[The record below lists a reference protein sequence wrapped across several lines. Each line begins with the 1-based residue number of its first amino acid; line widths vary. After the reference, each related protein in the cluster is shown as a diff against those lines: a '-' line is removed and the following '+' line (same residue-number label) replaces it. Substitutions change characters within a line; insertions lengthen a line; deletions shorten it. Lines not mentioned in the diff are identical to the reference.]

1 MRDRRD
7 EMMDDPKLDVSLHR
21 AALQGLARINRLSFA
36 SKVLYTPIR
45 DYANSIEA
53 PVRIVDIAS
62 GSADIPIAILHKAN
76 AEGIRIEFVAC
87 DVSAVALEQAQRAA
101 SRAGVPLETRCM
113 NILHEPIPSC
123 DIVTCSLFTHHL
135 TDDQIRVLVERIME
149 ADPGLVLI
157 NDLRRCLWG
166 RMLAAVIPRLITRSQ
181 VVHNDA
187 VLSARAA
194 LTPREL
200 GTIVEGA
207 GMVPASIR
215 RRFPARMLLEWKRN
229 P

>member
-7 EMMDDPKLDVSLHR
+7 EMMDDPKLDVTLHR
-21 AALQGLARINRLSFA
+21 AALLGLARINRLSFA
-36 SKVLYTPIR
+36 SRVLYTPIR
-45 DYANSIEA
+45 DYANSIET

-62 GSADIPIAILHKAN
+62 GSADIPIAILQKAN
-76 AEGIRIEFVAC
+76 SAGIRIEYVAC

-101 SRAGVPLETRCM
+101 SRAGVSLETRCLD
-113 NILHEPIPSC
+113 ILHEPIPSC
-123 DIVTCSLFTHHL
+123 DIVTCSLFAHHL
-135 TDDQIRVLVERIME
+135 TEEQIGVLLGRIME

-157 NDLRRCLWG
+157 NDLRRCVWG
-166 RMLAAVIPRLITRSQ
+166 GFLAAVIPRLITRSK

-194 LTPREL
+194 FTPREL
-200 GTIVEGA
+200 GTMVEGA
-207 GMVPASIR
+207 GMVRASIH
-215 RRFPARMLLEWKRN
+215 RRFPARMLLEWRRN

>member
-1 MRDRRD
+1 MRDLRN

-21 AALQGLARINRLSFA
+21 SALLGLARINRLSFA
-36 SKVLYTPIR
+36 SKVLYTLIR
-45 DYANSIEA
+45 EYANSIEA

-62 GSADIPIAILHKAN
+62 GSADIPIAILQKAN

-87 DVSAVALEQAQRAA
+87 DVSAVALEQAQLAA
-101 SRAGVPLETRCM
+101 SRAGVPLETRCL
-113 NILHEPIPSC
+113 NILHEPIPPC

-135 TDDQIRVLVERIME
+135 TDDQIRVLVGRILE

-166 RMLAAVIPRLITRSQ
+166 RMLAVVIPRLITRSQ
-181 VVHNDA
+181 VVHHDA

-194 LTPREL
+194 FTPREL
-200 GTIVEGA
+200 CSIVEGA
-207 GMVPASIR
+207 GMVGARIHR
-215 RRFPARMLLEWKRN
+215 LYPARMLLEWRRN
-229 P
+229 T